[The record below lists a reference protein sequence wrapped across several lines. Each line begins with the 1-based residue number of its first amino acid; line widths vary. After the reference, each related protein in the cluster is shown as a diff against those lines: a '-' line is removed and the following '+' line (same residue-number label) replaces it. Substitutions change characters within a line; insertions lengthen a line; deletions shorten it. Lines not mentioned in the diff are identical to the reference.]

1 MGGVRRV
8 RDEHRAQVL
17 GRLRAHGNLS
27 KAMLARDLGLSVP
40 TISEIL
46 ADFEAEGVVR
56 PVSEGESSGGR
67 RPILYG
73 LRMDGLLAAGVSV
86 DRHHI
91 SAVVSDLSGQI
102 HGEVSADC
110 DLEDGQ
116 RRFER
121 TLERVVGRLLATVET
136 PDRVTGLGVAV
147 PTRMQRSK
155 PGMFLPQQ
163 APGWTGLDLHAF
175 LADRFELPVVAENR
189 AHAVAVGEHLF
200 GAGQGATDLLCLVV
214 DEGLGGAVISGGRLF
229 TGGDGAAG
237 AVGRMILDLN
247 DGKGGVTPVKVSDVV
262 GSSAIISAAV
272 TRLRE
277 SKRRRLGGVPL
288 SGVDADVVID
298 EALSGDVLMAEV
310 LADVGRGLGAVVA
323 ATLCVTDSPLV
334 ILCGSTMRAG
344 DFVVGPLQ
352 EVTNRRLPFA
362 PPAIRLGRL
371 GARGGALGA
380 AALVLTDMVGMV
392 GMVGDPISPVQE
404 TAGSR

>member
-298 EALSGDVLMAEV
+298 EALSGDVQMAEV

-344 DFVVGPLQ
+344 DFIVGPLQ

-380 AALVLTDMVGMV
+380 AALVLTDMVGIA